1 MPKEPGITKM
11 FKGWSKKSNAEI
23 YGLKYRLKDRSSLA
37 RKIYKESFENGWN
50 AKQVVGKDLG
60 DVVRYTMLFNK
71 AVYTR
76 SVTAVLAEIQAA
88 GFAPWKVKNYWFGK
102 QYKGINSNF
111 IHRTTGQ
118 KIEIQFHTNTS
129 NSVKFGKSH

>member
-1 MPKEPGITKM
+1 
-11 FKGWSKKSNAEI
+11 
-23 YGLKYRLKDRSSLA
+23 
-37 RKIYKESFENGWN
+37 
-50 AKQVVGKDLG
+50 
-60 DVVRYTMLFNK
+60 MLFNK

-111 IHRTTGQ
+111 VHRKTGQ

-129 NSVKFGKSH
+129 NSVKFGKSHEIYEKIRRTGISQSTYDRLEQELFSVWEDVAIPKGVGAIGEIMK